1 MRLTLHPPVL
11 ATSPALRLGAAV
23 AASLALHAAV
33 VLAPSGAPPGSLL
46 GRSGAGSPLA
56 AHIVAAPAPTPP
68 AERASPAP
76 PKPAHPA
83 VEPEQAAARQATPPS
98 PPPQAAD
105 APALGLP
112 GAPVY
117 YLQSEL
123 DVRARMQGHVEP
135 PYPETAPPDGGYVVL
150 RLLISEEGRVERV
163 LVVVAEPEGYFEQAA
178 DAFAAARFFP
188 GRRGGAAVK
197 SQTFIEL
204 KFHPLVPTDAAASG
218 TAATDAATTA
228 ANENP

>member
-1 MRLTLHPPVL
+1 MRSTLHPPVL

-33 VLAPSGAPPGSLL
+33 VFATAGAPAGAPL
-46 GRSGAGSPLA
+46 GRSGAGSPRA
-56 AHIVAAPAPTPP
+56 ARIVPVPAQPPP

-76 PKPAHPA
+76 PKRPAID
-83 VEPEQAAARQATPPS
+83 PEQAASARQATPPS
-98 PPPQAAD
+98 VPPQAPD

-123 DVRARMQGHVEP
+123 DVRAQMQGHVDP
-135 PYPETAPPDGGYVVL
+135 PYPAIAPPDGGYVVL
-150 RLLISEEGRVERV
+150 RLLISEEGRVERA

-178 DAFAAARFFP
+178 AEAFAAARFFP
-188 GRRGGAAVK
+188 GRRDGVAVK

-204 KFHPLVPTDAAASG
+204 KFHPLVPTEATAAAPSQ
-218 TAATDAATTA
+218 
-228 ANENP
+228 NP

>member
-1 MRLTLHPPVL
+1 MRLTLYPPVL
-11 ATSPALRLGAAV
+11 ATSPVLRLSAAV
-23 AASLALHAAV
+23 AASLALHAVV
-33 VLAPSGAPPGSLL
+33 VLAPSGAPPGSPL

-56 AHIVAAPAPTPP
+56 ARIVAIPAQPPP

-76 PKPAHPA
+76 PKRPAID
-83 VEPEQAAARQATPPS
+83 PEQAASARQATPPS
-98 PPPQAAD
+98 VPPQAPD

-123 DVRARMQGHVEP
+123 DVRAQMQGHVDP
-135 PYPETAPPDGGYVVL
+135 PYPAIAPPDGGYVVL
-150 RLLISEEGRVERV
+150 RLLISEEGRVERA

-178 DAFAAARFFP
+178 TEAFAAARFFP

-204 KFHPLVPTDAAASG
+204 KFHPLVPTESTAAAASQ
-218 TAATDAATTA
+218 
-228 ANENP
+228 NP